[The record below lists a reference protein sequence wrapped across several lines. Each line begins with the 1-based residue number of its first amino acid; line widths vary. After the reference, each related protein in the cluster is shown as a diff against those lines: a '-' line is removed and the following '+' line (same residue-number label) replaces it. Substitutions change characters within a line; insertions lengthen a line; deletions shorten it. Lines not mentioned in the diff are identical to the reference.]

1 MAGGRAGSRWRVE
14 LVDDM
19 LRYAGFVAAEEVE
32 GETQQAAPVYPS
44 FAAIQRMLRIL
55 SPEGAQGVVA
65 APQSEAVRADVDGGV
80 VEEAE
85 AG

>member
-1 MAGGRAGSRWRVE
+1 LRVE

-19 LRYAGFVAAEEVE
+19 LRYVGFVGAAEEVE

-44 FAAIQRMLRIL
+44 FAAIQRLFRIPSL
-55 SPEGAQGVVA
+55 EGAQGVVV
-65 APQSEAVRADVDGGV
+65 APQSEAVRADVGGGV